1 MAWTSGMPTIVPG
14 PFSRQQP
21 RRMRCAVH
29 GQTCAPGMLDLVL
42 PGNLVRRRGDADDER
57 RIHRFCQLDLRRF
70 DRRAVPLSEDLSAA
84 GRGGG
89 WRLDRLLRA
98 KADHRTTQRHRPASV
113 LRHRTR
119 QEGRPGPR
127 PRRPLLRA
135 DDRLYGIRPTRT
147 FSRCIGLPGVETP
160 ARGQPNEQGRLWA
173 CCARASS

>member
-29 GQTCAPGMLDLVL
+29 GQTCAPDMLDLVL

-98 KADHRTTQRHRPASV
+98 KADHRTAQCHRPAAYFAIAHV
-113 LRHRTR
+113 KKVVQDLV
-119 QEGRPGPR
+119 
-127 PRRPLLRA
+127 RA
-135 DDRLYGIRPTRT
+135 DHFYAQMTGYMEFD
-147 FSRCIGLPGVETP
+147 
-160 ARGQPNEQGRLWA
+160 
-173 CCARASS
+173 